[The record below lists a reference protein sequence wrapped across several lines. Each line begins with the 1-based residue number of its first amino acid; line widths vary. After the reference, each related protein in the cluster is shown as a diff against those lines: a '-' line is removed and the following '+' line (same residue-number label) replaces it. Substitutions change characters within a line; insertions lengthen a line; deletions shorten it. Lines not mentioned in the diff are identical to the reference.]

1 MLALLMTMLG
11 GAGYV
16 FAMQMTDVKKGNRYA
31 ATMVIYIFGVV
42 ASAVL
47 MEKKI
52 FFYNTPEGWF
62 ALGLSF
68 VTAICMVAGM
78 LYGRKCIAANGAPM
92 QATFYKLG
100 ILIPMACSLVFFG
113 EIPTLPQIIG
123 VAIVVFALVYMNL
136 SLADSKNITSFPLL
150 IIMFVIGGLVE
161 FSFKMYNMYG
171 DIEIKEYY
179 LFYNFL
185 FAAIISLVVL
195 LKNNKNIKKDD
206 VIWGVLTGI
215 PNYFIMFFSLLAVAA
230 LPTYIVYP
238 TSSVGTILIVN
249 LLNLVLFKEV
259 PTKKELI
266 ATGFILVAL
275 VFLNI

>member
-16 FAMQMTDVKKGNRYA
+16 FAMKMTEVKKGNRYA
-31 ATMVIYIFGVV
+31 ATMVNYIFGVV

-100 ILIPMACSLVFFG
+100 ILIPMACSLLGVDPNVAMQVVGVGFM
-113 EIPTLPQIIG
+113 IG
-123 VAIVVFALVYMNL
+123 VIQDSVETALN
-136 SLADSKNITSFPLL
+136 SAGD
-150 IIMFVIGGLVE
+150 VE
-161 FSFKMYNMYG
+161 FAATAEYLEWQKQGKEVSFKW
-171 DIEIKEYY
+171 DK
-179 LFYNFL
+179 
-185 FAAIISLVVL
+185 
-195 LKNNKNIKKDD
+195 
-206 VIWGVLTGI
+206 
-215 PNYFIMFFSLLAVAA
+215 
-230 LPTYIVYP
+230 
-238 TSSVGTILIVN
+238 
-249 LLNLVLFKEV
+249 
-259 PTKKELI
+259 
-266 ATGFILVAL
+266 
-275 VFLNI
+275 